1 MLLEH
6 GKKHLEIK
14 IFMEIYH
21 ILFWLY
27 QSVILEKSL
36 NSSVPQFP
44 HVK

>member
-21 ILFWLY
+21 IHFLALPV
-27 QSVILEKSL
+27 SDLGEI
-36 NSSVPQFP
+36 P
-44 HVK
+44 